1 MFKNISNWFKERS
14 EERKRLFKE
23 QLNARASV
31 LDEGKEYDLLYLYKS
46 GFVNPRATGQSITRI
61 YGEIENLIEKKL
73 NVIIKPGTYFVAKG
87 NFQNMVTREDYSVS
101 LYPNSTARVTIDAAC
116 INANLPIPGERD
128 SFSGVNRV
136 SNDLT
141 QFLIASKNADR
152 MTVQAGVWAI
162 TDNYTGNSVK
172 AHLVSVDQ
180 YGNRHQ
186 AVSDWNIDE
195 ARRILRKIGVQTR
208 L

>member
-1 MFKNISNWFKERS
+1 MFKSISNWFKERS

-31 LDEGKEYDLLYLYKS
+31 LEDGKEYDLLYLYKS

-73 NVIIKPGTYFVAKG
+73 NVIIEPGTYFVANG

-128 SFSGVNRV
+128 RFSGVNRV

-141 QFLIASKNADR
+141 QFLIASTNADR

-162 TDNYTGNSVK
+162 TDNYTGEAVK

-186 AVSDWNIDE
+186 AVSDRHIDE